1 MSRDRDLVQVLWL
14 LVPIFGLNSVHINA
28 DLRFHSFPGPIN
40 FLDYYSHGYLRGIS
54 DQISME
60 LDIESLAISVQ
71 DGWMMCIL
79 CWHDSR
85 DDWDALAKVRGNW
98 YSLKRKLQKEKY
110 KQKKKKKKEWFK
122 TSMVRYPR
130 LFHDAATPSHGP
142 SNEESTTRPLAVW

>member
-110 KQKKKKKKEWFK
+110 KQKKKKKRNGLRQVWLDIHVYFMTQQPLVMGRVTKNQ
-122 TSMVRYPR
+122 PR
-130 LFHDAATPSHGP
+130 AP
-142 SNEESTTRPLAVW
+142 